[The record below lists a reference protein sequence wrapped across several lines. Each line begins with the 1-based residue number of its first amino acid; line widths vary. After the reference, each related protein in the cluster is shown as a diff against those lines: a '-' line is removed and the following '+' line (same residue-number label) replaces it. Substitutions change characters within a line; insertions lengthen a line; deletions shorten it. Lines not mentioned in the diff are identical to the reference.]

1 MIQIRR
7 GKTASW
13 KSLKTP
19 LAAGQ
24 PGYDKDKHKIK
35 IGDGK
40 TLWEKLPY
48 AGGVSEDEILDSE
61 THAKQRLA
69 TDPESL
75 AIITYGP
82 NSPDKRTVGQLYL
95 QYYDTEPEADY
106 VIAAGIDRGWRYQIW
121 KSGFASCVKTFEV
134 STSVQTAI
142 GNGVLYQNSTALER
156 IQYPFTFK
164 EIPSETA
171 TVQSPA
177 GVVWLASAKG
187 YNSKKESA
195 AYTLI
200 STNKLKDAAKYRISI
215 KVDGIIN
222 EAEDDR
228 S

>member
-82 NSPDKRTVGQLYL
+82 GSPDKRTVGQLYL

-106 VIAAGIDRGWRYQIW
+106 VIDAGIDRGWRYQIW
-121 KSGFASCVKTFEV
+121 KSGFASCVKTFEI

-142 GNGVLYQNSTALER
+142 GDSGLYQNSTALEK
-156 IQYPFTFK
+156 QSYPITFK
-164 EIPSETA
+164 DTPSEVA
-171 TVQSPA
+171 TIQSPA

-187 YNSKKESA
+187 YNTTTKSA
-195 AYTLI
+195 LYNII
-200 STNKLKDAAKYRISI
+200 SADKLKDKATYRISI
-215 KVDGIIN
+215 KVEGYK
-222 EAEDDR
+222 
-228 S
+228 